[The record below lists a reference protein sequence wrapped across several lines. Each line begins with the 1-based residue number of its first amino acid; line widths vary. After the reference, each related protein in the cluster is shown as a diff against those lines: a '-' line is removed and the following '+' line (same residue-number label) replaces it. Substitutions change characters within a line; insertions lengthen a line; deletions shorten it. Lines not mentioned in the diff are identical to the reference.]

1 MKVSRKHRK
10 ARKKKAMSH
19 KESQTDMTGEPSAL
33 QNENG
38 VSNSEQPAEFGTDKE
53 IQNTSLD
60 GQQETITT
68 VHTEKAEGSV
78 LETDTIGCS
87 LPEANDKSSGH
98 VNDDLYGTGDSS
110 GDEQVAATDEVDFK
124 ASAFVS
130 SFANHNMIQKL
141 CWLLKFYKSN
151 STRTNDYIIKM
162 IRRISD
168 DLDLS
173 PMLYQVQLLK
183 L

>member
-87 LPEANDKSSGH
+87 LPEANDKSSGQ